1 MAYLL
6 VSILI
11 LTYPVPR
18 IVASG
23 IIQANRDIF
32 LGVYNPKTPKK
43 LGESVLVF
51 KSDDEKRIE
60 ALEFIFRKLF
70 EREGIR
76 SKWVVQTKR
85 DLKNYVLIVP
95 PQEVLGHNEE

>member
-11 LTYPVPR
+11 LTYPVSR

-32 LGVYNPKTPKK
+32 LGVYSPKTPKK
-43 LGESVLVF
+43 LGEDVLVF
-51 KSDDEKRIE
+51 KSDDEKRIK

-76 SKWVVQTKR
+76 SKWVVQTKSV
-85 DLKNYVLIVP
+85 LKNYVLIVP
-95 PQEVLGHNEE
+95 PQEVLDHNEK